1 MEDDAAMEAR
11 KSACKDVARLIL
23 SMLIMLVLVWVVHT
37 GYRLATE
44 AREETG
50 SHGYEYNYVLVMCG
64 VVTVVFGLIYFIV
77 GLTIVAELGVD
88 LSTWVQTR
96 DMETTPDQ
104 GKEQKTLCQL
114 IIQTSVTMGS
124 MFMLSWAIYHGYKLA
139 MEAPKGGIYNGL
151 AFLIGFTAM
160 GFGFIYFILG
170 IGIIAE
176 STLYLSSRLRHVME
190 SDNYQ
195 NLDADAYLAV

>member
-1 MEDDAAMEAR
+1 MEGDAAVEER
-11 KSACKDVARLIL
+11 KSACTDVARLIL
-23 SMLIMLVLVWVVHT
+23 SILIMLVLVWVVHT

-44 AREETG
+44 AREENG
-50 SHGYEYNYVLVMCG
+50 SHGSEYNYVVVTFG

-96 DMETTPDQ
+96 DMETTHDQ
-104 GKEQKTLCQL
+104 GKEQKTICQL

-160 GFGFIYFILG
+160 GFGFIYFMLG